1 MGTGE
6 FCLGTILFICCG
18 TSVWRC
24 HVRNKAG
31 ELDQVQQRSIV
42 LFICDN
48 ITAGFSGGAV
58 VKNSPSNAGVAR
70 AVGSILGSG
79 RFPGVHSSI
88 LAWKTLRTE
97 EPGRLPSMGSQSGH
111 D

>member
-6 FCLGTILFICCG
+6 FCLGTILFSCCG

-24 HVRNKAG
+24 HVHNKAG
-31 ELDQVQQRSIV
+31 ELDQVRQRSIV

-70 AVGSILGSG
+70 AVGSIPGSG
-79 RFPGVHSSI
+79 RFPGVGNGNP
-88 LAWKTLRTE
+88 L
-97 EPGRLPSMGSQSGH
+97 
-111 D
+111 